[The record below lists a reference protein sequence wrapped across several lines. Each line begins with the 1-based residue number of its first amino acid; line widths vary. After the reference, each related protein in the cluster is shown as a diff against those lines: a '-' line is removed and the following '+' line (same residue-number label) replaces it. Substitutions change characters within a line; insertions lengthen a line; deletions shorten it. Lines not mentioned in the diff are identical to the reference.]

1 MLGLGGGQNLLLVV
15 LGINTDKSGKQQ
27 QNTVVVGK
35 RGKKLKTTSSPCGLR
50 ALAAQTCSGGA
61 WARSCRRTRWTSS
74 LRDPV

>member
-35 RGKKLKTTSSPCGLR
+35 RGKKLKTASSPCAHGQRKQAAVEPGLGPAGEHAGR
-50 ALAAQTCSGGA
+50 AH
-61 WARSCRRTRWTSS
+61 
-74 LRDPV
+74 